1 MKKLLSHFGDSRTE
15 ESQSAV
21 LDLLEKV
28 TRLNKQLELKEN
40 QARRPEMN
48 TEDQVFQAT
57 NSLALKVLPMPCFV
71 FLL

>member
-1 MKKLLSHFGDSRTE
+1 MVLCFGALRCDEKAVKKLLSHFGDSRTE

-28 TRLNKQLELKEN
+28 TRLNKQLELKES

-48 TEDQVFQAT
+48 TEDQVWHIET
-57 NSLALKVLPMPCFV
+57 T
-71 FLL
+71 